1 MIKEK
6 ILSIIE
12 KNSRIDLKDVA
23 VLLGESEIDVAN
35 AVAEL
40 EKEKVICGYHTLI
53 NWDKTSKEKVTAL
66 IEVKVTPQRGL
77 GFDSI
82 AERLYKFEEVNAV
95 YLMSGGF
102 DFTVII
108 EGKTMKSVAQFVSA
122 KLAPLEAVLSTSTHF
137 VLKKYKDH
145 GTVLDEE
152 VKDERMLM
160 TF

>member
-1 MIKEK
+1 M
-6 ILSIIE
+6 
-12 KNSRIDLKDVA
+12 
-23 VLLGESEIDVAN
+23 
-35 AVAEL
+35 

-82 AERLYKFEEVNAV
+82 AERIYNYEEITAV

-108 EGKTMKSVAQFVSA
+108 EGQSMKTVAQFVA
-122 KLAPLEAVLSTSTHF
+122 NKLAPLEAVLSTSTHF
-137 VLKKYKDH
+137 ILKKYKDH
-145 GTVLDEE
+145 KTVIED
-152 VKDERMLM
+152 VQKDERILV
-160 TF
+160 TP